1 MFCGMVETGVAVVAS
16 CLPTII
22 PALKAIRDAKA
33 MQSLHG
39 SFNRILSLSSGS
51 YSASSSRNKSR
62 RQYRNE
68 STDTMNRDDSSIND
82 VGKGYQ
88 LKPISNSEMEDTP
101 EEQHSFQVRNEY
113 TIGHGV

>member
-1 MFCGMVETGVAVVAS
+1 MFLGMVEIGVAVVAS

-33 MQSLHG
+33 MQSFHG
-39 SFNRILSLSSGS
+39 FFNRILSLSRGS

-68 STDTMNRDDSSIND
+68 STDTMNRDDSSINN

-88 LKPISNSEMEDTP
+88 LKPISSIEMGDTL
-101 EEQHSFQVRNEY
+101 EEQHSFQIRNEHR
-113 TIGHGV
+113 IGHGV

>member
-1 MFCGMVETGVAVVAS
+1 MVEMGVAVVAS

-39 SFNRILSLSSGS
+39 SFSRILPLSKLSRGS
-51 YSASSSRNKSR
+51 TSASFSRTQSR
-62 RQYRNE
+62 RHYRSE
-68 STDTMNRDDSSIND
+68 STDTMNCDGSSVND

-88 LKPISNSEMEDTP
+88 LKPMSSSEIGDTLK
-101 EEQHSFQVRNEY
+101 EQHSFQERNEHR
-113 TIGHGV
+113 IGLGV